1 MSIITSLKEK
11 VLTGGSLTEAEAM
24 SLASVTPGELPAL
37 LDAAA
42 EITSRFGSND
52 FDSCSII
59 NARSGRCPEDCK
71 WCAQS
76 AHHKTN
82 IEVYPLVDRKTCMDL
97 AEYNR
102 ERGIGRFSLV
112 TSGRTVSGK
121 ALDTICDY
129 YTELSRR
136 GGMGL
141 CASMGLLDGDALRR
155 LREAGV
161 ERYHCNLES
170 APSYFPTLCST
181 HSIED
186 KIKTIEA
193 AREAGMEICSG
204 GIIGMGE
211 TMEQRVEFALTL
223 RRVNPAS
230 IPLNVLSPIPG
241 TPLEN
246 SAPLTAEEILHTVAI
261 FRFVHPHAV
270 LRFAGGRALI
280 DRDTQREALRIG
292 INGSIMGD
300 LLTTVGSQIDEDIEM
315 IRACGYNFHTPS
327 TTNPSEE

>member
-1 MSIITSLKEK
+1 MTNIDRLKEK
-11 VLTGGSLTEAEAM
+11 VLAGGEISEAEAM
-24 SLASVTPGELPAL
+24 SLIPADSSDIAPL
-37 LDAAA
+37 LEAAA
-42 EITSRFGSND
+42 EITARFGSRN

-76 AHHKTN
+76 AHHKTDIN
-82 IEVYPLVDRKTCMDL
+82 TYPLVDRGTCMDL
-97 AEYNR
+97 ADYNR

-112 TSGRTVSGK
+112 TSGRAVSGET
-121 ALDTICDY
+121 LDRICDY
-129 YTELSRR
+129 YRELSAR

-141 CASMGLLDGDALRR
+141 CASMGLLSPEAMRR

-181 HSIED
+181 HSIDD

-211 TMEQRVEFALTL
+211 TMEQRVEFALSL
-223 RRVNPAS
+223 RRVSPVS
-230 IPLNVLSPIPG
+230 IPINILCPIPG

-246 SAPLTAEEILHTVAI
+246 AAPLTDEEILTTVAI
-261 FRFVHPHAV
+261 FRFIHPQAV
-270 LRFAGGRALI
+270 LRFAGGRAAI
-280 DRDTQREALRIG
+280 SRETQRKALRIG

-300 LLTTVGSQIDEDIEM
+300 LLTTIGSQIDEDIAMVRE
-315 IRACGYNFHTPS
+315 CGYNFKTP
-327 TTNPSEE
+327 EA

>member
-37 LDAAA
+37 LDGAA

-121 ALDTICDY
+121 ALDTVCDY
-129 YTELSRR
+129 YRELSRH

-246 SAPLTAEEILHTVAI
+246 STPLTAEEILHTVAI

-327 TTNPSEE
+327 TLNPSEE

>member
-1 MSIITSLKEK
+1 MDAITLLKEK
-11 VLTGGSLTEAEAM
+11 VLDGGELTEAEAM
-24 SLASVTPGELPAL
+24 GLAELSDEAYRQL
-37 LDAAA
+37 LEAVA
-42 EITSRFGSND
+42 EITARFGSRD

-82 IEVYPLVDRKTCMDL
+82 VETYPLVDRDTCMKL
-97 AEYNR
+97 ADYNHK
-102 ERGIGRFSLV
+102 RGIGRFSLV
-112 TSGRTVSGK
+112 TSGRKVTGK
-121 ALDTICDY
+121 TLDTICDY
-129 YTELSRR
+129 YRELSTRE
-136 GGMGL
+136 GMGL
-141 CASMGLLDGDALRR
+141 CASMGLLDPDDLRK

-161 ERYHCNLES
+161 ERYHCNLET
-170 APSYFPTLCST
+170 APSHFPTLCST

-193 AREAGMEICSG
+193 AREAGMEVCSG

-211 TMEQRVEFALTL
+211 TMSQRIEFALTL
-223 RRVNPAS
+223 RRVRPVS
-230 IPLNVLSPIPG
+230 IPINILSPIPG

-246 SAPLTAEEILHTVAI
+246 SAPLTERDILQTIAI
-261 FRFVHPHAV
+261 FRMIHPKAV

-280 DRDTQREALRIG
+280 SRDTQRKALKIG

-300 LLTTVGSQIDEDIEM
+300 LLTTIGAQIDEDIEM
-315 IRACGYNFHTPS
+315 VTDCGYNFKQP
-327 TTNPSEE
+327 EK